1 MKPFTVHEIAD
12 AVGGVWQ
19 NPRDGAPLVAEVSTD
34 SRKFTPGC
42 LFIPLRGE
50 KFDGHRFVEGALEA
64 GAAGVICA
72 QLPEQLRPDKFYI
85 LVADTRLALK
95 ELARANR
102 RRYSIPFVQITGSVG
117 KTTTKEMIATVLSA
131 RYNVLKTQGNFN
143 NDIGTPLTL
152 LGLVFGCIGMAS
164 GYLMHLRGT
173 KEEKAFA
180 MVNYSVY
187 NIGNFTMPFVQSFMG
202 PVGVIT
208 TSLFDVGNA
217 VVCLGGSASVAD
229 VVRKGGRLSLGKLLR
244 AMGRSVSFI
253 TYVTMTVL
261 TLCRVTLP
269 ATLLQWVSIPANA
282 NVFLSML
289 MIGVGFS
296 GVQNAGQWRALRRFF
311 VGRYGLAVLL
321 AVACWFVLPFD
332 AEIRRTLMVLV
343 FAPVASSN
351 LPFTREIEG
360 DVGLASTMNSI
371 SCVVSTVL
379 IVVMLSILG

>member
-1 MKPFTVHEIAD
+1 MVDILLRSAGYV
-12 AVGGVWQ
+12 AVMVLGYLLRRWGVLRQ
-19 NPRDGAPLVAEVSTD
+19 EDFRVLSTLVIKVTL
-34 SRKFTPGC
+34 P
-42 LFIPLRGE
+42 
-50 KFDGHRFVEGALEA
+50 
-64 GAAGVICA
+64 AAVIIN
-72 QLPEQLRPDKFYI
+72 F
-85 LVADTRLALK
+85 
-95 ELARANR
+95 
-102 RRYSIPFVQITGSVG
+102 SG
-117 KTTTKEMIATVLSA
+117 KEMDVSMLS
-131 RYNVLKTQGNFN
+131 
-143 NDIGTPLTL
+143 LTL

-180 MVNYSVY
+180 MVNYSAY

-379 IVVMLSILG
+379 IGVMLSILG